1 MITLKVK
8 KLSETAHL
16 PEKAH
21 EDDGGFDIYADMP
34 TSTLY
39 GTCEAGVVE
48 IPPHCTA
55 KIPTGIATE
64 IPHGYYAAIH
74 ARSGMATKRNL
85 RPAQGVS
92 IIDAGY
98 RGEWIVPLHNDGTTT
113 QYVRHGERI
122 AQFTILPVPV
132 VNLLEA
138 DELNETSRGNGG
150 FGSTGTL

>member
-8 KLSETAHL
+8 KLSETAQIPTKQHS
-16 PEKAH
+16 
-21 EDDGGFDIYADMP
+21 DDAAFDIYADMP

-55 KIPTGIATE
+55 KIPTGIALE
-64 IPHGYYAAIH
+64 IPHGYYAAVY
-74 ARSGMATKRNL
+74 ARSGVATKRGL
-85 RPAQGVS
+85 RPCQGTGVV
-92 IIDAGY
+92 DAGY
-98 RGEWIVPLHNDGTTT
+98 RGQIFVPLHNDSTNT

-132 VNLLEA
+132 VNLLEV
-138 DELNETSRGNGG
+138 DELNETARGNGG